1 MTQIDQLLAKALS
14 TTSEEEAIA
23 CLRMARKKGSTYTT
37 TSKSKTAPNTSS
49 YGGYSAK
56 EWRDAAAQLRQE
68 YDRVV
73 TSYIKLRETYNT
85 VITEKNKVVIALED
99 QKRVTKVVVVIYSVC
114 LLSVVA
120 AGYML

>member
-23 CLRMARKKGSTYTT
+23 CLRMARKKGSTYA
-37 TSKSKTAPNTSS
+37 TSSIKPAFNTSS

-73 TSYIKLRETYNT
+73 TSYIKLREMYNT
-85 VITEKNKVVIALED
+85 VITEKNKVVRALED